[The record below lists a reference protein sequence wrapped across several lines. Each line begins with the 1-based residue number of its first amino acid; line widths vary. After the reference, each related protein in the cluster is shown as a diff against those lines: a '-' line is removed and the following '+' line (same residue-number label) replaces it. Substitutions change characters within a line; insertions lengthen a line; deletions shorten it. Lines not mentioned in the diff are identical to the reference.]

1 MLFILCVGLTLCAF
15 RSTQGLVIAKAFA
28 FQIVCERRDVLASA
42 CAVARAY
49 PLFSRKTSNSALQ
62 TSSTTVNVEFLL
74 VPSPECQEDGH
85 SNGSI
90 EEKMTLSSE
99 DLLCLERVCTGVR
112 LAARI
117 SDSPCSEMNV
127 DHFLQV

>member
-1 MLFILCVGLTLCAF
+1 MLCAYS
-15 RSTQGLVIAKAFA
+15 STQELAIAEALS

-49 PLFSRKTSNSALQ
+49 PMFSRKTSNSALQ
-62 TSSTTVNVEFLL
+62 TSNTTVKVEFLL
-74 VPSPECQEDGH
+74 VPSSECQEDGQ

-90 EEKMTLSSE
+90 EENLTLSAE
-99 DLLCLERVCTGVR
+99 DLLCLESVCTGVR

-117 SDSPCSEMNV
+117 SDAPCNEINV
-127 DHFLQV
+127 DHFLQVQ

>member
-1 MLFILCVGLTLCAF
+1 MHTVQHKDC
-15 RSTQGLVIAKAFA
+15 A

-62 TSSTTVNVEFLL
+62 TSNTTVNVEFLL
-74 VPSPECQEDGH
+74 VTSSECQEGGQ

-90 EEKMTLSSE
+90 EENLTLSSE
-99 DLLCLERVCTGVR
+99 DLSCLKSVCTGVR

-117 SDSPCSEMNV
+117 SVDPCSEMNI
-127 DHFLQV
+127 DHLQVQYLLHLASNLYI